1 MKQDLVMPVVRAEG
15 GEDYT
20 GATVIEPE
28 KGFVPTFVTKF
39 SFSNQSI
46 SKLHI
51 LSSIK
56 KAIFRNTLLFI
67 SLGFC

>member
-28 KGFVPTFVTKF
+28 KGFVF
-39 SFSNQSI
+39 SLYIHVYQ
-46 SKLHI
+46 I
-51 LSSIK
+51 LILKSEYK
-56 KAIFRNTLLFI
+56 
-67 SLGFC
+67 